1 MLAQNAATGAGVQY
15 QCAPCRALKS
25 LWKLKSM
32 ILDEVEVIG
41 NRMQNC
47 DFKNLKK
54 GYSGLVV
61 TKVAADMTDNEAV
74 QEADRA

>member
-1 MLAQNAATGAGVQY
+1 MGGLQLQFITARSRILY
-15 QCAPCRALKS
+15 R
-25 LWKLKSM
+25 SM

-41 NRMQNC
+41 NRMQDC
-47 DFKNLKK
+47 DFKNLKR